1 MDTFVLV
8 FTTPTPLNWNFSIN
22 FEFCQYLTHNWV
34 YIHKTED
41 RNVTLHAEFSRM
53 ISSLSL
59 QGILIVKIQDGGQF
73 RK

>member
-22 FEFCQYLTHNWV
+22 FKFCQDLTHNWV
-34 YIHKTED
+34 YIHQAED
-41 RNVTLHAEFSRM
+41 INVTLHAEFSRM

-59 QGILIVKIQDGGQF
+59 QGILIVKIQNGGQF

>member
-8 FTTPTPLNWNFSIN
+8 FTTPTALNWNFSLN
-22 FEFCQYLTHNWV
+22 FKFCQYPTHYWV
-34 YIHKTED
+34 YIRQTED
-41 RNVTLHAEFSRM
+41 INVTLHAEFSRM

-59 QGILIVKIQDGGQF
+59 QGILVVKIRDGGQF